1 MLAAALAHPSPRPA
15 TGFVIG
21 YVTALLPALGTRLA
35 PEAILGSIHGG
46 LRLVL
51 PKLDGRC
58 ASIDVENNGDI
69 VVTIDAGAGPTRV
82 PAKVGSVIQRLLEF
96 YGRDHR

>member
-35 PEAILGSIHGG
+35 PLAILGSIHGG
-46 LRLVL
+46 LKLVL
-51 PKLDGRC
+51 PKLGGKF
-58 ASIDVENNGDI
+58 ASVEVENNGD
-69 VVTIDAGAGPTRV
+69 VVVVLDAGDGPTRV
-82 PAKVGSVIQRLLEF
+82 PAKVGSVVQRLLEF
-96 YGRDHR
+96 YGRDPR